1 MKQSAK
7 QRFTSGKYA
16 TEEIKVGE
24 YVKMATKKENLP
36 KKNANLFD
44 DKINSTFE
52 ESSDQSA
59 ARLKAERDKQRD
71 KEIYEGDRWGF
82 SEYEQN

>member
-1 MKQSAK
+1 M
-7 QRFTSGKYA
+7 
-16 TEEIKVGE
+16 
-24 YVKMATKKENLP
+24 
-36 KKNANLFD
+36 FD

-52 ESSDQSA
+52 EESSDQSA
-59 ARLKAERDKQRD
+59 ARLRAEKEKERD